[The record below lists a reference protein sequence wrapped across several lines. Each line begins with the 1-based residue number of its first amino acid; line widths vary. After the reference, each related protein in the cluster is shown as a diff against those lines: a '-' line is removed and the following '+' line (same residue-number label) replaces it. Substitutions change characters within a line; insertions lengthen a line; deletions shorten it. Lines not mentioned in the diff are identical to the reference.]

1 MASAQQLAREQQAVE
16 ELCGAA
22 LRALAA
28 DPALHFRDRRLHRG
42 DRPVPVHAPHLRVE
56 AGSDGMP
63 CLRALV
69 DGVSLRL
76 RHSDAALH
84 RALAPTDPVERL
96 IFELIEQL
104 RVEVLAPSALPGVQ
118 RNLQRRFLTWLRAFH
133 ASGLTETR
141 LGVLLFTVSQMCW
154 SRLAGLPVPEEME
167 GAIEHTRAGI
177 APVLGGP
184 LAALRRHRHDQRAAG
199 EAALEIARIVAA
211 MVHEARAS
219 EDGTEEPVERYR
231 GGFALM
237 LDFDADAGTD
247 VAVPLARRD
256 RGAESPAPGY
266 RVFTTRYD
274 TEVAAEALIPSV
286 LLERYREQLNRLLNR
301 QAVNFWWLVRQ
312 FRALFAAPRRDDW
325 SFGTEEGL
333 VDGRRLA
340 QLVCS
345 PADHRIF
352 RRERYVAD
360 TDAVVSFL
368 IDCSGSMKTHCETVT
383 VLVDL
388 LVRALD
394 RAGVATEVLGFTTGG
409 WNGGRAWQEWL
420 RAGRPPEPGRLNEIR
435 HLVFKNA
442 DRSWR
447 RARPG
452 IAALLKA
459 DLYREGI
466 DGEAVAWAARR
477 LLARPEQRRVLV
489 VLSDGCPM
497 DSATALANGEHYL
510 DAHLQSVVAQYE
522 RTSEVEILGL
532 GVGLD
537 LSRYYR
543 RSLATDPNRALDHR
557 LFREFMELLRGRHR
571 R

>member
-1 MASAQQLAREQQAVE
+1 VASAQQIAREQQAVE

-22 LRALAA
+22 VRALAA
-28 DPALHFRDRRLHRG
+28 DPALHFRDRRLYRG
-42 DRPVPVHAPHLRVE
+42 ARAVPVHAPHLRVE
-56 AGSDGMP
+56 AGRDGMA

-69 DGVSLRL
+69 DGVALRL
-76 RHSDAALH
+76 RHADAEVH
-84 RALAPTDPVERL
+84 RELTPADPVERL

-104 RVEVLAPSALPGVQ
+104 RVEALAPSTLPGVQ
-118 RNLQRRFLTWLRAFH
+118 RNLRRRFLTWLRAFH

-154 SRLAGLPVPEEME
+154 SRLTGEPVPEEME

-199 EAALEIARIVAA
+199 EAALEIARIVAG
-211 MVHEARAS
+211 MVREARARD
-219 EDGTEEPVERYR
+219 DGAEEPVEQHR

-237 LDFDADAGTD
+237 LDFDADAGTEM
-247 VAVPLARRD
+247 AVPLARRD
-256 RGAESPAPGY
+256 RGAESPDRGY

-274 TEVAAEALIPSV
+274 TEVTAESLIPAV
-286 LLERYREQLNRLLNR
+286 LLEAHREQLTRLLRR
-301 QAVNFWWLVRQ
+301 QPVNFWWLVRQ
-312 FRALFAAPRRDDW
+312 FRALFAARRRDDW
-325 SFGTEEGL
+325 SFGVEEGL

-345 PADHRIF
+345 PAEHRIF

-368 IDCSGSMKTHCETVT
+368 IDCSGSMKTHSEAVT

-409 WNGGRAWQEWL
+409 WNGGRAWQDWL
-420 RAGRPPEPGRLNEIR
+420 RAGRPAEPGRLNEIR
-435 HLVFKNA
+435 HLVFKDA

-447 RARPG
+447 RARSG

-477 LLARPEQRRVLV
+477 LLARPERRRVLV

-497 DSATALANGEHYL
+497 DSATALANGADYL

-522 RTSEVEILGL
+522 RTGEVEILGL

-537 LSRYYR
+537 LSRYYG
-543 RSLATDPNRALDHR
+543 RSLATDLTRPLDHR
-557 LFREFMELLRGRHR
+557 LFHEFMELVRGRHR